1 MVSRFDVFDVGQFI
15 WIIALAETGG
25 VGKAQEELA
34 GLGFFNRDGQRAAGM
49 LFTGQDLEAYP
60 LLGEQGDAVTDEG
73 GPKIEFAQQVV
84 AVALN
89 DAAGLQA
96 GQERD
101 SVFDAVQQ
109 PAPEIIAGKG
119 NNQRVLRV
127 VDLDKVFEIHARIVL
142 HHPATGHGVV
152 AGRVNILPMQLERIL
167 QKHGFGTRKGCRA
180 LVRHERVAV
189 NGEICD
195 NPFVDVPTEGLVL
208 TVDGVDWPYLEQAT
222 IILNKPAGYEC
233 SRKPQHH
240 LGVLELIP
248 PQLRERGV
256 QPIGRLDEDTT
267 GLLVITDD
275 GQLNHVL
282 SSGKRKVP
290 KVYLATTRHP
300 LDQAQ
305 IDQLLA
311 GVLLHDELEPI
322 AAAAAEIAAPNQLR
336 LTLTEGKYHQV
347 KRMLAAVGNRVDAL
361 HRVSIGGLSLPDD
374 LKPGE
379 WRWLTPADLA
389 ELQRT
394 A

>member
-1 MVSRFDVFDVGQFI
+1 
-15 WIIALAETGG
+15 
-25 VGKAQEELA
+25 
-34 GLGFFNRDGQRAAGM
+34 M
-49 LFTGQDLEAYP
+49 LLTRQNVEAYP
-60 LLGEQGDAVTDEG
+60 FAAGHGDAVTDHGCAEI
-73 GPKIEFAQQVV
+73 KLAQQVV
-84 AVALN
+84 AMALD
-89 DAAGLQA
+89 DAAGFQA
-96 GQERD
+96 RQERNG
-101 SVFDAVQQ
+101 VFDTVQQ
-109 PAPEIIAGKG
+109 PAPEIVTRKR
-119 NNQRVLRV
+119 NDQRVLRV
-127 VDLDKVFEIHARIVL
+127 VDLDDVFEIHGRIVL
-142 HHPATGHGVV
+142 HHPAGEHGGM
-152 AGRVNILPMQLERIL
+152 AGRVNICCMQLERIL